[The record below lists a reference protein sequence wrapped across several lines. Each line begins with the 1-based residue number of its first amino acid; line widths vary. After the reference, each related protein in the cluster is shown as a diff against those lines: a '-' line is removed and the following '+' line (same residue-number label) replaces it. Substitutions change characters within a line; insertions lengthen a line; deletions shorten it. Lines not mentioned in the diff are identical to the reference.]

1 MNSSLFPAGGAVVKS
16 QEKQLEY
23 QTNWV
28 KILRH
33 QLGRKTEM
41 NYSKT
46 QNRFFAFF
54 KTTWRQ
60 TRLCVKSFL
69 VAVFILVLLAVMHYV
84 TLYLYISS
92 GGLNFF
98 VRDIAPWLYLGVS
111 GLLLCL
117 YFWALICLII
127 SVINI
132 KKPANIVFAVL
143 GTILLF
149 VINCLHP
156 AVSVFFGQP
165 DKDIM
170 RYYAH
175 NMHTIE
181 KLNEFSQKI
190 QSLSTDENFTFTKQS
205 IKDLSETRPY
215 DDKKYVFYYPDF
227 DFNRNLLDLKP
238 GKIHTD
244 VVLLFQSENDR
255 SLFSDYNNISAEWH
269 YDRGSLIV
277 FGDGRLEFIKKE
289 NFKNLRW
296 KP

>member
-1 MNSSLFPAGGAVVKS
+1 MNDSKKQNLFFTFSETA
-16 QEKQLEY
+16 
-23 QTNWV
+23 
-28 KILRH
+28 
-33 QLGRKTEM
+33 
-41 NYSKT
+41 
-46 QNRFFAFF
+46 
-54 KTTWRQ
+54 WRQ

-69 VAVFILVLLAVMHYV
+69 IAIFILVLLAVGQYV

-98 VRDIAPWLYLGVS
+98 AKSMAVLVHF
-111 GLLLCL
+111 GLFGFLMCL
-117 YFWALICLII
+117 YFWALICLIV

-132 KKPANIVFAVL
+132 KKPANIFFAIL
-143 GTILLF
+143 GTIL
-149 VINCLHP
+149 VYAIHCLCIIP
-156 AVSVFFGQP
+156 VVSGFFGQP

-175 NMHTIE
+175 NMETIE

-190 QSLSTDENFTFTKQS
+190 KSLSTDEKYTFTKQS
-205 IKDLSETRPY
+205 VKDLSETKSH
-215 DDKKYVFYYPDF
+215 DDRKYVFYYPEF
-227 DFNRNLLDLKP
+227 DFNKKLLGLKP
-238 GKIHTD
+238 DKIHTD

-255 SLFSDYNNISAEWH
+255 SSFSDSNNISAEWH